1 MFVRSPDRVGMALDP
16 LGVSVD
22 DIVVGDATDE
32 VATETAVAGC
42 DAVIHAANVFT
53 FAPKFADEMWRVN
66 TVGTGNVLRLAYE
79 AGLDP
84 IVHVSTLGTLLGD
97 VVELTDESDLGQPA
111 GPYSASKIEAEKI
124 ARRFQADG
132 APVVIT
138 HPAGVC
144 GPYDPHL
151 GECAQFI
158 ISVLKGQMRM
168 VPDGY
173 FPVCDPRDVAAGH
186 AAIIEPGKGPR
197 RYLLG
202 GQNPQ
207 THEVIDMIGEVTG
220 RNLSAMRVPWGMA
233 MATGRLGD
241 FLNRRFGIKMPFLA
255 EMVSYLKAA
264 RPLRPRRA
272 VEELRITFR
281 PADEAVRDTLQ
292 WLLAE
297 GHITPRQAGALAT

>member
-1 MFVRSPDRVGMALDP
+1 VRMFVRSPDRVGLALDP

-22 DIVVGDATDE
+22 DIVAGDVTDE
-32 VATETAVAGC
+32 VATKSAVAGC
-42 DAVIHAANVFT
+42 DAVIHAANIFT
-53 FAPKFADEMWRVN
+53 FAPKHADAMWRVN
-66 TVGTGNVLRLAYE
+66 TVGTENVLRFAEE

-97 VVELTDESDLGQPA
+97 ADELTDESDLGQPL
-111 GPYSASKIEAEKI
+111 GPYTASKIEAEKI
-124 ARRFQADG
+124 ARRFQANR

-144 GPYDPHL
+144 GPHDPHL

-158 ISVLKGQMRM
+158 ISVLRGQMRM

-173 FPVCDPRDVAAGH
+173 FPLCDPRDVAAAH

-202 GQNPQ
+202 GNNPQ
-207 THEVIDMIGEVTG
+207 TREIIDMIGEVTG
-220 RNLSAMRVPWGMA
+220 RNLSAMRVPWGIPMA
-233 MATGRLGD
+233 AGR
-241 FLNRRFGIKMPFLA
+241 
-255 EMVSYLKAA
+255 S
-264 RPLRPRRA
+264 
-272 VEELRITFR
+272 
-281 PADEAVRDTLQ
+281 VRDTLR

-297 GHITPRQAGALAT
+297 GHITPRQAGTLAA